1 MKPDAQKRGCIL
13 KVGAKMRMGFSPFT
27 AGSKAHMNIL
37 MTIVV
42 HKKKRGAKK
51 FVTVHTMKAG
61 SRGIAPVILKLSM
74 KWWLVFNF
82 TLQPLYLRRK
92 NPQYPL
98 NWKVGGPQKRSGCC
112 VP

>member
-1 MKPDAQKRGCIL
+1 MKPHAQKRGCIL
-13 KVGAKMRMGFSPFT
+13 KKGAMMRMGFSSFT
-27 AGSKAHMNIL
+27 AGSKAHANIL
-37 MTIVV
+37 MTFVV
-42 HKKKRGAKK
+42 HKKKAKK
-51 FVTVHTMKAG
+51 FVAVHTMKAG
-61 SRGIAPVILKLSM
+61 SRGRAPVILNLSM

-82 TLQPLYLRRK
+82 TIQPLYPRRK